1 MRVRGRRWLRAGG
14 AAAAGARQS
23 LVSVLDAARGEIV
36 GSGVYLGEGQVL
48 TCSHVVNDALGR
60 DLFAQDEPAGTPVGV
75 AFPYAA
81 PGAAIPARTVGW
93 IPARRAVPGG
103 VPQPART
110 GEFLWYGDLALLEL
124 TTGVPAPVRPMNWA
138 RMVEGQEVRAWHG
151 SGQPFSYADGSVQS
165 CDELVGFVDSTL
177 RGAAINPGYSGGP
190 LWCEEQGAAVGVV
203 LGVMEPP
210 PGPFHSHQVTRRTI
224 VLPWQTVQA
233 ELGAVDGQRTT
244 AGSGTSPVG
253 PHAHPDAGR
262 PLDTVD
268 PATRHSCTALVAD
281 LLADPGRRA
290 EHGLRLAQ
298 ELGLD
303 VTPDVPAVDDIV
315 EILLTRPRAIASF
328 VEGLIAPDPG
338 AARKLLA
345 LGRAATVPGLLS
357 VREHSW
363 LLDLMS
369 KDVRDRFP
377 EAAREALPHTTLF
390 DDLPA
395 PGQSPVQP
403 YDPAAARAEDDE
415 TAVRLIAALEEFWG
429 DSAPVPD
436 GSPRVP
442 ALLRAVEYLAATC
455 VPDRMQRF
463 WEWSEQVARRLGV
476 ASEALGE
483 RRADAAGWAR
493 RRRKRAGPPSPR
505 LTVRLTPCSA
515 NTYRC
520 EAWYD
525 AGTGGDE
532 RQVLVEDEPRA
543 PAELVRLLHRI
554 LVRETVSIG
563 PAPVVPLLEVLL
575 DPDHL
580 DVPVDQWDNEPSPEQ
595 LPVVLGA
602 EYAVVVRCPD
612 ARRRAPESLRHW
624 QARWAE
630 LDNGAVLRLDQ
641 RHTKQLQVYGLL
653 KEDLTVARVI
663 IDCAPQHRAA
673 LRAVCLALGVPVIVW
688 DRQEAAGTR
697 GDQLTGLLL
706 NGPARGL
713 PHRVRRHR
721 ARALAES
728 DGTVTAALTP
738 ALMWDDASRPP
749 PRPLWI
755 DPTGEEPM

>member
-1 MRVRGRRWLRAGG
+1 MRVRGRRWLRTEG
-14 AAAAGARQS
+14 AATIGARQS
-23 LVSVLDAARGEIV
+23 LVCVLDTARKTV
-36 GSGVYLGEGQVL
+36 GSGVYLGDGRVL

-60 DLFAQDEPAGTPVGV
+60 DMFTQDEPVGTAVGV
-75 AFPYAA
+75 AFPYA
-81 PGAAIPARTVGW
+81 GSRAAIPARTIAW
-93 IPARRAVPGG
+93 IPARRTATGG
-103 VPQPART
+103 PPRPART
-110 GEFLWYGDLALLEL
+110 GDLVWYGDLALLEL
-124 TTGVPAPVRPMNWA
+124 ADEVPAPVRPMNWA
-138 RMVEGQEVRAWHG
+138 RMAEGQEVRAWHG

-165 CDELVGFVDSTL
+165 CEEQVGFVDSTL
-177 RGAAINPGYSGGP
+177 RGAAINPGYSGSL
-190 LWCEEQGAAVGVV
+190 LWCEDQGAAVGIV

-210 PGPFHSHQVTRRTI
+210 PGPFHTHQVARRTI
-224 VLPWQTVQA
+224 VLPWQAVQA
-233 ELGAVDGQRTT
+233 ELDAVDEQHTT
-244 AGSGTSPVG
+244 AAYGASPAGSDVG
-253 PHAHPDAGR
+253 RPPDA
-262 PLDTVD
+262 VD
-268 PATRHSCTALVAD
+268 PATWHSCTALVAG
-281 LLADPGRRA
+281 LLAEPAQRA
-290 EHGLRLAQ
+290 EYGARLAQ

-303 VTPDVPAVDDIV
+303 VTPGVPTVDDIA
-315 EILLTRPRAIASF
+315 EILLTRHRAIATF
-328 VEGLIAPDPG
+328 MEGLAAPDR
-338 AARKLLA
+338 ATARKLLA
-345 LGRAATVPGLLS
+345 LGRAATIPGLLS

-369 KDVRDRFP
+369 KDVQDRFP
-377 EAAREALPHTTLF
+377 KAAREALPHTTLF
-390 DDLPA
+390 DALPA
-395 PGQSPVQP
+395 LGHAPAQP
-403 YDPAAARAEDDE
+403 WDPEAARADDD
-415 TAVRLIAALEEFWG
+415 TATVQLIAALEEFWG

-483 RRADAAGWAR
+483 RRDDAAGWAR
-493 RRRKRAGPPSPR
+493 RRRKRTGPPSPR
-505 LTVRLTPCSA
+505 LTVRLTPCPP

-525 AGTGGDE
+525 AGNGDDDE

-543 PAELVRLLHRI
+543 PADLVRLLHRI
-554 LVRETVSIG
+554 LVRETSSMG
-563 PAPVVPLLEVLL
+563 PAPVVPFLEVLL
-575 DPDHL
+575 DQEHL
-580 DVPVDQWDNEPSPEQ
+580 DVPVDQWDNEASPDE

-612 ARRRAPESLRHW
+612 ARRLAPDSLRHW

-630 LDNGAVLRLDQ
+630 LDNSGVLRLDQ

-663 IDCAPQHRAA
+663 IDSAPQHRAA

-688 DRQEAAGTR
+688 DRQELAGTR
-697 GDQLTGLLL
+697 GDQLAALLL

-713 PHRVRRHR
+713 PHRMRRHR

-728 DGTVTAALTP
+728 DGTATAALTP

-755 DPTGEEPM
+755 DPTGQEPT

>member
-1 MRVRGRRWLRAGG
+1 MRVKARRWLRTGG
-14 AAAAGARQS
+14 AGAVEARQS
-23 LVSVLDAARGEIV
+23 LACVLDTARGVVV
-36 GSGVYLGEGQVL
+36 GSGVYLGDGRIL

-60 DLFAQDEPAGTPVGV
+60 DPFAQDEPTGTTVGV
-75 AFPYAA
+75 AFPHAE
-81 PGAAIPARTVGW
+81 PGVAIPARTVAW
-93 IPARRAVPGG
+93 IPARRALANGAS
-103 VPQPART
+103 QPART
-110 GEFLWYGDLALLEL
+110 GDFVWSGDLALLEL
-124 TTGVPAPVRPMNWA
+124 ATPVPAPVRPMNWA
-138 RMVEGQEVRAWHG
+138 RMAEGQEVRAWHG

-177 RGAAINPGYSGGP
+177 RGAAINPGYSGSP
-190 LWCEEQGAAVGVV
+190 LWCEDQQAAVGIV

-210 PGPFHSHQVTRRTI
+210 TGGFHSQQVIRRTI

-233 ELGAVDGQRTT
+233 ELGAVDGHHPAAAYGASP
-244 AGSGTSPVG
+244 AGPD
-253 PHAHPDAGR
+253 AHPDAGR
-262 PLDTVD
+262 PLSVVD
-268 PATRHSCTALVAD
+268 PAIRHSCTALVAG
-281 LLADPGRRA
+281 LLADPGRCA

-303 VTPDVPAVDDIV
+303 VTPQVPAVDDIV
-315 EILLTRPRAIASF
+315 EVLLTRHRAIATF
-328 VEGLIAPDPG
+328 VEGLTASDRA
-338 AARKLLA
+338 AARSLLA
-345 LGRAATVPGLLS
+345 LGRAAAVPGLLS
-357 VREHSW
+357 VREYDW

-395 PGQSPVQP
+395 LAHAPAQP
-403 YDPAAARAEDDE
+403 WDPAGARADDDR
-415 TAVRLIAALEEFWG
+415 TTVRLIAALEEFWG

-476 ASEALGE
+476 AGEALGE
-483 RRADAAGWAR
+483 RRDDAAGWAR
-493 RRRKRAGPPSPR
+493 RRRKAAGPPSPR

-515 NTYRC
+515 STYRC

-525 AGTGGDE
+525 SGTGGDE

-554 LVRETVSIG
+554 LFRETSSLG
-563 PAPVVPLLEVLL
+563 PASVVPLLEVLL
-575 DPDHL
+575 EPDHL
-580 DVPVDQWDNEPSPEQ
+580 DIAVDQWDNAASPDEF
-595 LPVVLGA
+595 PVVLGA

-630 LDNGAVLRLDQ
+630 LDNGRVLRLDQ
-641 RHTKQLQVYGLL
+641 RHTKPLQVYGLL

-688 DRQEAAGTR
+688 DRQEPAGSR
-697 GDQLTGLLL
+697 GDQLIGLLL

-728 DGTVTAALTP
+728 DGTATAVLSP

>member
-1 MRVRGRRWLRAGG
+1 MRVKGRSWLRTRG
-14 AAAAGARQS
+14 ADAAGARQS
-23 LVSVLDAARGEIV
+23 LVCVLDAARGVTV
-36 GSGVYLGEGQVL
+36 GSGVYLGDGRVL

-60 DLFAQDEPAGTPVGV
+60 DLFAQDEPTGTAVGV
-75 AFPYAA
+75 AFPYLAF
-81 PGAAIPARTVGW
+81 GVAIPARTVAW
-93 IPARRAVPGG
+93 IPARRALPHGA
-103 VPQPART
+103 PQPAHT
-110 GEFLWYGDLALLEL
+110 GDFVWYGDLALLEL
-124 TTGVPAPVRPMNWA
+124 TARAPAPVQPINWVPMA
-138 RMVEGQEVRAWHG
+138 EGQQVRAWHG
-151 SGQPFSYADGSVQS
+151 SGKPFSYADGSVQS

-177 RGAAINPGYSGGP
+177 QGAAINPGYSGSP
-190 LWCEEQGAAVGVV
+190 LWCEDQGAAVGIVV
-203 LGVMEPP
+203 GVMDPP
-210 PGPFHSHQVTRRTI
+210 PGAFHSDQVIRRTI

-233 ELGAVDGQRTT
+233 ELGAVDRQHS
-244 AGSGTSPVG
+244 AIADAAAPASPD
-253 PHAHPDAGR
+253 AHPDAGQ
-262 PLDTVD
+262 PLSVVD
-268 PATRHSCTALVAD
+268 AATRHSCTALVAG
-281 LLADPGRRA
+281 LLADPGRCA
-290 EHGLRLAQ
+290 EHGQRLAH

-303 VTPDVPAVDDIV
+303 VTPQVPTIDDIV
-315 EILLTRPRAIASF
+315 DVLLTRHRAIATF
-328 VEGLIAPDPG
+328 VEGLTAPDRT

-345 LGRAATVPGLLS
+345 LGRAATLPGLLS
-357 VREHSW
+357 VREHNW

-390 DDLPA
+390 DYLPA
-395 PGQSPVQP
+395 LGHASAQLRDTAS
-403 YDPAAARAEDDE
+403 ARTDDE
-415 TAVRLIAALEEFWG
+415 KTTVQLIAALEEFWG

-476 ASEALGE
+476 AREALGE
-483 RRADAAGWAR
+483 RRDDAAGWAH
-493 RRRKRAGPPSPR
+493 RRRKGAGPPSPR

-525 AGTGGDE
+525 SGTGGDE

-543 PAELVRLLHRI
+543 PADLVRLLHRI
-554 LVRETVSIG
+554 LVRETSSLG

-575 DPDHL
+575 EPDYL
-580 DVPVDQWDNEPSPEQ
+580 DVTVDQWDNEASPDEF
-595 LPVVLGA
+595 PVVLGA

-612 ARRRAPESLRHW
+612 ARRAPESLRHW

-630 LDNGAVLRLDQ
+630 LDNGRVLRLDQ
-641 RHTKQLQVYGLL
+641 RHTKPLQVYGLL

-688 DRQEAAGTR
+688 DRQEPAGSR
-697 GDQLTGLLL
+697 GDQLIGLLL
-706 NGPARGL
+706 NGPARSL

-728 DGTVTAALTP
+728 DGPATAVLSP